1 LRFINIFI
9 TSPTMHSLLN
19 IHSLQAI
26 AIFILGQHVPN
37 NLVIH
42 YSYYLTSPSSSP
54 TIPFPSYLDIFIIL
68 IPFYCLSLS
77 HRYLRCH
84 PEPQL
89 FTLEQRQI
97 LLKYFDECGMT
108 STHRRNTDIIQRCAS
123 EVGTT
128 VERVKNWIGSEA
140 VKRKKKAGILPRPK
154 IELIGTASSPQTRL
168 VTIPPAKKIKRVNG
182 YNLFFSHTV
191 RSGPEIS
198 TDFRERNAT
207 VARKWA
213 ELTEDKRKEWAAKAE
228 AVCTSSMQAC
238 NDVNGEG
245 SREGGG
251 ERDVVHTLLGGAA
264 GVRTGLGGVVNPEL
278 AGGTEEALIE
288 KTLLSIQEKFDL
300 LEQMGFEG
308 YAVLVNT
315 TELQSHFLAT
325 SKGRTF
331 HKLRQ
336 SQAKP
341 LENPFIG
348 HVFTEEPEASG
359 SGLMAALSHSGSQ
372 KRLNTTLSGLNSVE
386 TMQKSVLNAFALKF
400 STLLPSTL
408 GNRQPC

>member
-1 LRFINIFI
+1 
-9 TSPTMHSLLN
+9 
-19 IHSLQAI
+19 
-26 AIFILGQHVPN
+26 
-37 NLVIH
+37 
-42 YSYYLTSPSSSP
+42 
-54 TIPFPSYLDIFIIL
+54 
-68 IPFYCLSLS
+68 
-77 HRYLRCH
+77 
-84 PEPQL
+84 
-89 FTLEQRQI
+89 
-97 LLKYFDECGMT
+97 
-108 STHRRNTDIIQRCAS
+108 
-123 EVGTT
+123 
-128 VERVKNWIGSEA
+128 
-140 VKRKKKAGILPRPK
+140 
-154 IELIGTASSPQTRL
+154 
-168 VTIPPAKKIKRVNG
+168 
-182 YNLFFSHTV
+182 
-191 RSGPEIS
+191 
-198 TDFRERNAT
+198 